1 MRIWHW
7 ALLGMSLV
15 VNWGAIAPAVLA
27 EELQLDYTLSSQGSR
42 SYEVLVQQAEQMA
55 DRSVRQSFSD
65 AAVTQVSLRIL
76 GEHNGS
82 EVPVLYVTVSRADW
96 EANPVIQTQARYFG
110 RPSAVLLGFT
120 QPQAIQTAAAFPI
133 GYPTSQDVE
142 NSLSDIEPNF
152 YD

>member
-1 MRIWHW
+1 MQIGNW
-7 ALLGMSLV
+7 ALGMFLVLG
-15 VNWGAIAPAVLA
+15 WGAIAPAVA
-27 EELQLDYTLSSQGSR
+27 ETRQLDYTLSSQGSR
-42 SYEVLVQQAEQMA
+42 SYEALVRQAEQMA
-55 DRSVRQSFSD
+55 DNLVRQSFSE

-82 EVPVLYVTVSRADW
+82 EVPVLYVTVSRSSWQSNSD
-96 EANPVIQTQARYFG
+96 IRTQARYFG

-120 QPQAIQTAAAFPI
+120 QPQAIQTVASLPI
-133 GYPTSQDVE
+133 SYPTAQDVE

>member
-7 ALLGMSLV
+7 ALLGMSFV
-15 VNWGAIAPAVLA
+15 MNWGAIAPAVLA
-27 EELQLDYTLSSQGSR
+27 EARQLDYTLSSQGSR
-42 SYEVLVQQAEQMA
+42 SYAVLVQQAEQMA
-55 DRSVRQSFSD
+55 DRLVRQSFSD

-82 EVPVLYVTVSRADW
+82 EAPVLYLTVSRTDW
-96 EANPVIQTQARYFG
+96 QANPDIQTQARYFG

-120 QPQAIQTAAAFPI
+120 QPQAIQTAAALPI

-142 NSLSDIEPNF
+142 NSLSDTEPNF